1 MNMERVAARTL
12 PGVPYMFTDESE
24 DHNNKIKEKELQ
36 MPVEDLIMPP

>member
-12 PGVPYMFTDESE
+12 PGVPYLFTDESE
-24 DHNNKIKEKELQ
+24 DNNKINEKELQ